1 MSTPHLK
8 IVSRSDTCL
17 PLKEWFGHRE
27 NIDGEMLFLI
37 RLEFSALGNHSV
49 EAGLVLSINQYFE
62 PES

>member
-1 MSTPHLK
+1 MSTPDLK
-8 IVSRSDTCL
+8 IVSRLDTWI
-17 PLKEWFGHRE
+17 PLKEWFGHRG
-27 NIDGEMLFLI
+27 NSDGETLCLI